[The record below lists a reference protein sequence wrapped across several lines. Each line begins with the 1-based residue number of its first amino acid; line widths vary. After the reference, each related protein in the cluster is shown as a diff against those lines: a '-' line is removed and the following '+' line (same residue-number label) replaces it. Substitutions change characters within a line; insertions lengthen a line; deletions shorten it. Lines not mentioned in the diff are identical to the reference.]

1 MRKDDKEDLI
11 ALLIGF
17 IIIAYIIITKNK
29 DLDV

>member
-1 MRKDDKEDLI
+1 MRKEDKEDLV

>member
-1 MRKDDKEDLI
+1 MRKEDKEDLI

-29 DLDV
+29 EQL

>member
-1 MRKDDKEDLI
+1 MRKEDKEDLI

-29 DLDV
+29 E